1 MWKKLLAFSSLFAL
15 IIMLDPTHTPAQPG
29 GKFRSRDG
37 GNGFPGGPGGPD
49 TFIAQPGGMPP
60 GGPGGP
66 GGFGPGGPGRRGS
79 DPERGWQMLLRMTN
93 STGDTVDLSKIPPQT
108 QAMLKGWTERSGGI
122 PLPESGIMTKDAYL
136 DHHAKSEAAKAAF
149 AANGGGNGPGG
160 PGRNMG
166 PGGSPVTF
174 TMDPNGFG
182 RGRGPGGWGGPGGPG
197 GWGDPNGG
205 GWGPGGQGDWQGNME
220 NRPPFEKKQVEEE
233 RPVAMRY
240 GKLPQGLPSWFDE
253 LDTDKDGQVS
263 LYEWRKAGKET
274 KEFIEMDLNGDS
286 LITADEYLR
295 FMRLKTID
303 IKKEAYEN
311 GERGPGD
318 WGLGEK
324 LDKNDVKAD
333 NGKGPRRG
341 PGGPGGGFGPPGSG
355 GWGNKGGG
363 KGERKGNPWGPK

>member
-1 MWKKLLAFSSLFAL
+1 
-15 IIMLDPTHTPAQPG
+15 MLV
-29 GKFRSRDG
+29 
-37 GNGFPGGPGGPD
+37 
-49 TFIAQPGGMPP
+49 
-60 GGPGGP
+60 
-66 GGFGPGGPGRRGS
+66 
-79 DPERGWQMLLRMTN
+79 RMTG

-108 QAMLKGWTERSGGI
+108 HAMLKSWAERSGGI

-136 DHHAKSEAAKAAF
+136 DHYAKSEAAKASF
-149 AANGGGNGPGG
+149 AANGGNNSGGN
-160 PGRNMG
+160 MA

-182 RGRGPGGWGGPGGPG
+182 RGRGPGGPWGGPGGPG

-205 GWGPGGQGDWQGNME
+205 WGGPGDWSQGNMDG
-220 NRPPFEKKQVEEE
+220 RPPFEKKQVEEE
-233 RPVAMRY
+233 RPIAMRY
-240 GKLPQGLPSWFDE
+240 GKLPQGLPSWYDE

-263 LYEWRKAGKET
+263 LYEWRKAGKDT
-274 KEFIEMDLNGDS
+274 KEFTEMDLNGDG

-295 FMRLKTID
+295 FTRLKTID

-324 LDKNDVKAD
+324 LDKGDAKAD

-341 PGGPGGGFGPPGSG
+341 PGGPGGGFGPPGG
-355 GWGNKGGG
+355 GWGNKGGKDRG
-363 KGERKGNPWGPK
+363 DRGDRKGNPWGPKG